1 MKLRTFNTNDYNLLI
16 RWIDSEKLNYQWGG
30 PSFDFP
36 LDIIQIDKHC
46 AQAAVIPFIF
56 VVEDSEAGYV
66 ELVKVSDES
75 FRICRVFLS
84 NHVRGQGIAKIM
96 LKQLMALAKEQL
108 QAKVLS
114 LAVFKTNTVAKCC
127 YESLGFVVT
136 SHEIVT
142 PSWDGEKWDLLIM
155 EKSI

>member
-1 MKLRTFNTNDYNLLI
+1 MKLRTFSNNDYNLLI
-16 RWIDSEKLNYQWGG
+16 RWIDSEKLNYLWGG

-46 AQAAVIPFIF
+46 TQPSVFPFIF
-56 VVEDSEAGYV
+56 IVEGREAGYV
-66 ELVKVSDES
+66 ELVKVSNEH

-84 NHVRGQGIAKIM
+84 NRVRGQGFAKVM
-96 LKQLMALAKEQL
+96 LIQLITLARKQL
-108 QAKVLS
+108 QAKALS

-136 SHEIVT
+136 SYET
-142 PSWDGEKWDLLIM
+142 GTQSWDGEAWDLLTM